1 MTTRLVD
8 SPACLVAEEGDISG
22 HLARMLKQHG
32 GDGMSMPIHRVL
44 EINPAHALIKGI
56 DKLSGADFD
65 DAAFLLLDQA
75 RIVEGETV
83 PDPAAFA
90 RRLSAVMEKGLV

>member
-1 MTTRLVD
+1 
-8 SPACLVAEEGDISG
+8 
-22 HLARMLKQHG
+22 MLKQHG
-32 GDGMSMPIHRVL
+32 DGMAMPIRRVL
-44 EINPAHALIKGI
+44 EVNPAHPLITGI
-56 DKLSGADFD
+56 EKLNGAEFD

-90 RRLSAVMEKGLV
+90 RRLSAVMAKGLT